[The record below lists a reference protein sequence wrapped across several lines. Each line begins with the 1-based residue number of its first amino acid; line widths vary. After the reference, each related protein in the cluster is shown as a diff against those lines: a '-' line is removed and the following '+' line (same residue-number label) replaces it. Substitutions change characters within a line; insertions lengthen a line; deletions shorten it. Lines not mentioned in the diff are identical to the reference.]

1 MSEGSR
7 KVRRLALGS
16 IAVAFA
22 VMGLKYVAW
31 WMTGSVAL
39 YSDALESIVNVVAA
53 FAAFM
58 AIRWAQ
64 RPPDATHPF
73 GHHKAEYLSAVAE
86 GVLIVI
92 AALLILHQA
101 ANALLAPAP
110 IEQAWEGM
118 AVNVAASAINGLW
131 AFLLIRT
138 GRTERS
144 PALVA
149 DGKHVMSDVVTSAGV
164 LAGLTLA
171 VTTGWMVLDPL
182 LAALVALNIL
192 WQGWTVVSESVQ
204 GLMDGAIGGEDL
216 ATIKRLIGENGAGAL
231 EYHDLKTREAGTV
244 RFAEFHLIVPAA
256 MSVKEAHDICDRIET
271 ALKAGLPGIA
281 IAIHVEPEHK
291 RKPGGTAIAPH

>member
-256 MSVKEAHDICDRIET
+256 MSVKEAHDICDRIEA
-271 ALKAGLPGIA
+271 ALKAALPGIA

-291 RKPGGTAIAPH
+291 RKAGGIALTA

>member
-256 MSVKEAHDICDRIET
+256 MSVKEAHDICDRIEA
-271 ALKAGLPGIA
+271 ALKAALPGIA

-291 RKPGGTAIAPH
+291 RKAGGIALAG

>member
-1 MSEGSR
+1 MNEGSR
-7 KVRRLALGS
+7 KVRLLALGS
-16 IAVAFA
+16 IAVALA

-118 AVNVAASAINGLW
+118 AVNVVASGVNGLW
-131 AFLLIRT
+131 AWLLLRT
-138 GRTERS
+138 GRQQRS

-149 DGKHVMSDVVTSAGV
+149 DGKHVMSDVITSIGV
-164 LAGLTLA
+164 LAGLALA
-171 VTTGWMVLDPL
+171 VVTGWMVLDPL
-182 LAALVALNIL
+182 LAAIVALNIL
-192 WQGWTVVSESVQ
+192 WQGWLVVSESVQ

-216 ATIKRLIGENGAGAL
+216 ATIRRLIAANGAGAL

-271 ALKAGLPGIA
+271 ALKAALPGIA
-281 IAIHVEPEHK
+281 VAIHVEPEHK
-291 RKPGGTAIAPH
+291 RKAGGIALSG

>member
-101 ANALLAPAP
+101 ANAFLDPVPL
-110 IEQAWEGM
+110 ENAWEGM
-118 AVNVAASAINGLW
+118 GVNIAASAINGLW

-149 DGKHVMSDVVTSAGV
+149 DGKHVMADVVTSAGV

-256 MSVKEAHDICDRIET
+256 MSVKEAHDICDRIEA
-271 ALKAGLPGIA
+271 ALKAALPGIA

-291 RKPGGTAIAPH
+291 RKAGGIALSG